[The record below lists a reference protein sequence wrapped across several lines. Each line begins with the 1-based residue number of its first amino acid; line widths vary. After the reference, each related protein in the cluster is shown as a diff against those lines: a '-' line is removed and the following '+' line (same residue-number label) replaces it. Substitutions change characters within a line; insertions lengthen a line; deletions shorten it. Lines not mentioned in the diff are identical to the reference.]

1 MGFLCHEETSCGML
15 SCKLFGA
22 LNYFSPGAFF
32 VQLLPRRVSGIVW
45 RAKSAAVHLHHGGE
59 LVNCLAANG
68 IEGGN

>member
-15 SCKLFGA
+15 SCKLFDA

-32 VQLLPRRVSGIVW
+32 VQLLPRRVPGIVW